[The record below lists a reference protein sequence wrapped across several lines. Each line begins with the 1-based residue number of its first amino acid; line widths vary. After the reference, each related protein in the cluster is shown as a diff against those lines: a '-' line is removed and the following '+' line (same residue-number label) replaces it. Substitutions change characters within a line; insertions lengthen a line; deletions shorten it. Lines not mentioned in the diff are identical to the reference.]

1 MDHPSLIVTAVA
13 LSLLSA
19 CSGSGNCDSGD
30 TGCSGGGTSAV
41 VIQRVN
47 GTCGGATCTWVL
59 EATGQIGTVELD
71 LVETGD
77 PTWSCGP
84 TSAKGSVV
92 CGAWSEYHSNFQL
105 SDYDSRTET
114 KSISLNLVSDFEDQ
128 VNNVS
133 TIFNVASSTIARQ
146 LTVMFTVTD
155 PEGAY
160 ADCAVYGHDVGYF
173 ADYCTNNADLW

>member
-1 MDHPSLIVTAVA
+1 MVKPA
-13 LSLLSA
+13 LFFGLLTLA
-19 CSGSGNCDSGD
+19 PLAGCSGSGGCDSGD
-30 TGCSGGGTSAV
+30 TGCGAGPTAV

-47 GTCGGATCTWVL
+47 GNCGGRACTWLV
-59 EATGQIGTVELD
+59 ETTGQLGTVELD

-84 TSAKGSVV
+84 SSAKGSVV

-105 SDYDSRTET
+105 SDYGGGRET
-114 KSISLNLVSDFEDQ
+114 KTINLNLVSTFDEQ

-133 TIFNVASSTIARQ
+133 TLFDVYDAEIARQ

-155 PEGAY
+155 ADGVY
-160 ADCAVYGHDVGYF
+160 ADCAVYGHDVSYF